1 MNPNEGGDLMKDDKK
16 KNKPGKAERAGE
28 AVGKGA
34 HAIGKGVD
42 KGAHKGWDT
51 AKSAGSGL
59 KKGLF
64 KRRKDEDE
72 DDDEDED

>member
-1 MNPNEGGDLMKDDKK
+1 MKDDKK

-34 HAIGKGVD
+34 HAVGSGIN
-42 KGAHKGWDT
+42 KGAHKGWDAT
-51 AKSAGSGL
+51 KSAGSGL

-72 DDDEDED
+72 DEDNEDED